1 MRLHGL
7 ASGIWAIYKQK
18 DSIEVMWMYCKK
30 CGKDI
35 GDKGKCPF
43 CDAEQHYAN
52 PFTTLGDIEP
62 NKSNGRIRDFTK
74 NPIIPSTKPDCFF
87 SLGDLTQSDDCLGKT
102 HNINTASEINSIN
115 PFQPMGNLD
124 GSPVL
129 LDGTEMDAPA
139 TGSFMPMDSL
149 NGCEGSVAERKDRR
163 GDEPATGGFKPMD
176 ELVPSN
182 DGLEE
187 TEETE
192 NRNPTVTFVWKKWM
206 TITACCTTIICLL
219 LCVVCSPA
227 LRFANGEFSAES
239 AANVLDEVLDVPI
252 LEVNTEEIET
262 PAFLYSIESRNGYEI
277 LSFEKTQTG
286 AVATMR
292 VFAPDVYS
300 VAKNLDSINTYTDAN
315 TLMDA
320 LDSALKTAPIVE
332 KQVAVEY
339 ILTDEGYAPILT
351 AEFLDAYYGG
361 IYQLRDEA
369 IANAAAEG

>member
-1 MRLHGL
+1 
-7 ASGIWAIYKQK
+7 
-18 DSIEVMWMYCKK
+18 MYCKK
-30 CGKDI
+30 CGNSI
-35 GDKGKCPF
+35 GANETCPL
-43 CDAEQHYAN
+43 CGTAQHN
-52 PFTTLGDIEP
+52 FDPFTTLGDIEP
-62 NKSNGRIRDFTK
+62 NKSYGKTK
-74 NPIIPSTKPDCFF
+74 AYVNNPAIPSTKPDCF
-87 SLGDLTQSDDCLGKT
+87 STLGDLEQSGDCFGEA
-102 HNINTASEINSIN
+102 HYANTASEINSIN

-124 GSPVL
+124 GSPIL
-129 LDGTEMDAPA
+129 LDGTGMDAPT
-139 TGSFMPMDSL
+139 TGGFKPMDSL

-182 DGLEE
+182 DGLEK

-206 TITACCTTIICLL
+206 TIAACCTTIICLL
-219 LCVVCSPA
+219 LFVVCSGS
-227 LRFANGEFSAES
+227 LQFTNGKYSTESAE
-239 AANVLDEVLDVPI
+239 NVLEQVLEDPI
-252 LEVNTEEIET
+252 LEVDTEGIET

-292 VFAPDVYS
+292 VFAPDVYG
-300 VAKNLDSINTYTDAN
+300 VAKNLDSSNTYTDAN

-332 KQVAVEY
+332 KQVVVEY
-339 ILTDEGYAPILT
+339 ILTDNGYAPILT

-361 IYQLRDEA
+361 IYQLRDEV
-369 IANAAAEG
+369 IANAAVEG